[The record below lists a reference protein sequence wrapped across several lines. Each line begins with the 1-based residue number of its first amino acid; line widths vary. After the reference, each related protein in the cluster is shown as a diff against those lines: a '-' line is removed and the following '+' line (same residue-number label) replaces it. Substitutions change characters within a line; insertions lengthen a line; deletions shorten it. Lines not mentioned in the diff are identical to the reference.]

1 MLARMG
7 SALQL
12 QPTETQSEAF
22 GDLRELLVFRRGLIK
37 DRTAAK
43 TRLKTA
49 RHAMLRR
56 LLTQRLGQIERQLAR
71 VDAAMKVIVASVP
84 KLAHRLEILI
94 SIPGISTTSAMALLA
109 DMPELGALTGKHA
122 AALAGLA
129 PISRQSGHWQR
140 HERIQGG
147 RRSVRQALFMP
158 TLCAIQYNRTVQAKF
173 EDLVRTGKP
182 RKVAV
187 TAVMRKL
194 VVLAN
199 ALIRDGRKWAQEPA

>member
-49 RHAMLRR
+49 RYAMLRR

-71 VDAAMKVIVASVP
+71 VDAAMKVIVASDP
-84 KLAHRLEILI
+84 KPAHRLEILI
-94 SIPGISTTSAMALLA
+94 SIPGIARR
-109 DMPELGALTGKHA
+109 HA
-122 AALAGLA
+122 
-129 PISRQSGHWQR
+129 
-140 HERIQGG
+140 
-147 RRSVRQALFMP
+147 
-158 TLCAIQYNRTVQAKF
+158 
-173 EDLVRTGKP
+173 
-182 RKVAV
+182 
-187 TAVMRKL
+187 
-194 VVLAN
+194 
-199 ALIRDGRKWAQEPA
+199 